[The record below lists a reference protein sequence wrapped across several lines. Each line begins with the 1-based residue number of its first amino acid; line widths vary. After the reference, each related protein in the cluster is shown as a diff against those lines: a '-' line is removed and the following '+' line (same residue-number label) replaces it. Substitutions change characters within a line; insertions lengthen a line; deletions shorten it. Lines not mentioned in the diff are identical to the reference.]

1 LPLSQLLVQGRVLL
15 QLVRSWWPT
24 EPQQQQQDPDQR
36 RSSPGAHLADL
47 ADAAETSTTAAAE
60 AGQPGHPAAA
70 AAGAAAAAAAAAI
83 SVLQPLWSVTLQQWV
98 TVGLLPQLLAVLN
111 GSSRDL
117 LQQDLRER

>member
-24 EPQQQQQDPDQR
+24 EEQQQQQDPGQR
-36 RSSPGAHLADL
+36 RSLPDAHLADQ
-47 ADAAETSTTAAAE
+47 ANAAETSTAAADG
-60 AGQPGHPAAA
+60 AQTGQSAAA
-70 AAGAAAAAAAAAI
+70 AASEAAAAASAATA
-83 SVLQPLWSVTLQQWV
+83 VLQPLWSVTLQQWV
-98 TVGLLPQLLAVLN
+98 TAGLLPQLLAVLN